1 MTRIWPFR
9 LIEKSRINALAIK
22 TGRTANTIITIGV
35 HVRDVPS
42 KTS

>member
-1 MTRIWPFR
+1 MWILPLR
-9 LIEKSRINALAIK
+9 LIDKSRINTFAIK
-22 TGRTANTIITIGV
+22 TGRTADMIFTIGV